1 MDRHGKK
8 KQSALTAEGKG
19 GERKEKG
26 ACIILK
32 KGESLSLTVI
42 ENRLQKCDKKEVGE
56 LRDRFKDI
64 KGGKSNEE
72 L

>member
-1 MDRHGKK
+1 MDRRGKK
-8 KQSALTAEGKG
+8 KQSDVTAEGKG

-26 ACIILK
+26 GCIILK

-42 ENRLQKCDKKEVGE
+42 KNNLKKCDKKEVGE

-64 KGGKSNEE
+64 KGGQSDEE